1 MANRIISKQSP
12 VNTIMESKDSCP
24 ICCENYNSSRRSKV
38 TCPFCPETICKEC
51 ARTYLVNYANDAHC
65 MTCKKQWDREFLQNA
80 LNKSFYNGVYK
91 DHRKRLLFETEKARI
106 PETMPAVENY
116 KKVADLTKQEDE
128 ARIAVANAQVLL
140 RQAKENLY
148 VASRNLRMAK
158 NGQTVGGEKK
168 EARAFIKKCPRESCE
183 GYLSTQWKCGA
194 CNVWCC
200 PHCEEEIG
208 FDKNDPH
215 ECDPNTVA
223 TAALVKK
230 ETKPCPSCHIP
241 IFKISGCDQMWCTVC
256 KVAFSW
262 RTGARVNGV
271 IHNPHFY
278 EYQRSQGENAVQN
291 PGVFN
296 CGGLPDYYYVRN
308 AIRHWPERN
317 NTRERIVMNLLRGA
331 QHFMYTILNPMRTQ
345 LQNNRDNQDLRIKF
359 VVKEIDEK
367 NFKTQIMKRET
378 KNQKQQRLIHIYELM
393 GTVFTEVMN
402 AVYNDIRQRKKF
414 SDINE
419 HLYKINRVRKYCN
432 VELMKLSLVFNQCVS
447 IITDHFDTD
456 SINSKRCKA
465 YLAKKEPGNFRTKK
479 DNHGYSMR
487 RDNHRGYVYYEDD
500 Q

>member
-1 MANRIISKQSP
+1 MTNQIISKQSP
-12 VNTIMESKDSCP
+12 VNSIMESKDLCP
-24 ICCENYNSSRRSKV
+24 ICCENYTSTRRSKV
-38 TCPFCPETICKEC
+38 KCPHCPETICKEC

-65 MTCKKQWDREFLQNA
+65 MSCKKQWDREFLQNT

-91 DHRKRLLFETEKARI
+91 DHRKKLLFETEKARI

-116 KKVADLTKQEDE
+116 RNVATLKVQEEE
-128 ARIAVANAQVLL
+128 AKIALVNAQEIL
-140 RQAKENLY
+140 RQAKEGLY
-148 VASRNLRMAK
+148 LASRTLRMAK
-158 NGQTVGGEKK
+158 NGQTVGEEKK
-168 EARAFIKKCPRESCE
+168 ETKAFIKKCPRECCE

-230 ETKPCPSCHIP
+230 ETKQCPSCHIP
-241 IFKISGCDQMWCTVC
+241 IYKISGCDQMWCTVC

-271 IHNPHFY
+271 VHNPHFY
-278 EYQRSQGENAVQN
+278 EYQRVQGENAVQN
-291 PGVFN
+291 PGAVQ
-296 CGGLPDYYYVRN
+296 CGGLPDYYNVRGV
-308 AIRHWPERN
+308 IRHWSERN

-378 KNQKQQRLIHIYELM
+378 KSQKQQRLIHIYELM
-393 GTVFTEVMN
+393 GTVYTEVVN
-402 AVYNDIRQRKKF
+402 AVYNDIRQKAKF
-414 SDINE
+414 SEINE
-419 HLYKINRVRKYCN
+419 HLYKIDRVRKYCN

-447 IITDHFDTD
+447 VITDHFDTD
-456 SINSKRCKA
+456 NIDSKRCKD
-465 YLAKKEPGNFRTKK
+465 YLAKKCAGDFKTKR
-479 DNHGYSMR
+479 DNNGYAMR
-487 RDNHRGYVYYEDD
+487 RNNHRGYVYVDD
-500 Q
+500 N